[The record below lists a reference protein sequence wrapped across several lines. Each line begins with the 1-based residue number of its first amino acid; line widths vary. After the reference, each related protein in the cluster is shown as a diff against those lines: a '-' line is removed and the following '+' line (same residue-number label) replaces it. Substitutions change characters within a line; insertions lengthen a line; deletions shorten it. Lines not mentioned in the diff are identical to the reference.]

1 MRCCGGVESF
11 TSIMAADH
19 DAIPSSVCA
28 PVRARS
34 LSICH
39 AFSVGTCGDS
49 LRRRFPFALAGE
61 VSGFGGARTPRRRIQ
76 LGAAAAA

>member
-11 TSIMAADH
+11 TSIMAVDH
-19 DAIPSSVCA
+19 DAIPSSVARLCT

-39 AFSVGTCGDS
+39 AICTFSVGTCGDCVTHCGAGFRS
-49 LRRRFPFALAGE
+49 LWQAK
-61 VSGFGGARTPRRRIQ
+61 
-76 LGAAAAA
+76 